1 MVNRDHTRCHFKYLT
16 IRKVLIVC
24 QAIKIYYIC
33 KLNITIKIFM
43 GKIKKIG
50 VLTSGGDAP
59 GMNAAIRGVTRTA
72 IYNGLE
78 VVGIRHGYQGLIDSN
93 FTPLQASSV
102 SDIIQRGGT
111 ILKTARCDE
120 FRSPE
125 GRHKAFNNLN
135 NAHIDGVVVIGGDG
149 SFTGARLF
157 NEEFDIPFVG
167 IPGTIDNDIFG
178 TDYTIGYDTALNTVV
193 QCVDKIRDTA
203 SAHNR
208 MFFVEVMGA
217 EAGFIALYS
226 GIAAGAEAIVIPETE
241 GETSDILKMIM
252 NGNTRKKSSNIII
265 VAEGGKAGGA
275 FAIAEKMKNELKD
288 YDIRVS
294 VLGHLQR
301 GGSPTAMDRV
311 NASRLAHAA
320 VEALMDDQKSVMVG
334 ITNGEIAL
342 VPFRRA
348 VKLDKEVDRNL
359 IDLARILSV

>member
-1 MVNRDHTRCHFKYLT
+1 
-16 IRKVLIVC
+16 
-24 QAIKIYYIC
+24 
-33 KLNITIKIFM
+33 M

-72 IYNGLE
+72 VYNGLE
-78 VVGIRHGYQGLIDSN
+78 VIGIRHGYQGMIDAN
-93 FTPLQASSV
+93 FQKLESSSV

-111 ILKTARCDE
+111 ILKTARCEE
-120 FRSPE
+120 FRTTE
-125 GRHKAFNNLN
+125 GRAKASNNLKE
-135 NAHIDGVVVIGGDG
+135 AQIDGVVVIGGDG
-149 SFTGARLF
+149 SFTGARIF

-167 IPGTIDNDIFG
+167 IPGTIDNDIYG

-193 QCVDKIRDTA
+193 EAVDKIRDTA

-226 GIAAGAEAIVIPETE
+226 GIATGAEAILIPETKGESRDIKRLIE
-241 GETSDILKMIM
+241 G
-252 NGNTRKKSSNIII
+252 GNTRRKSSNIII
-265 VAEGGKAGGA
+265 VAEGDEEGGA
-275 FAIAEKMKNELKD
+275 FAIAEKVKNDFPE

-301 GGSPTAMDRV
+301 GGSPSAMDRV
-311 NASRLAHAA
+311 NASRLGRAA
-320 VEALMDDQKSVMVG
+320 VEALIDDQKSVMVG
-334 ITNGEIAL
+334 ISNGEITL

-348 VKLDKEVDRNL
+348 VKLHKDVNHDLVE
-359 IDLARILSV
+359 LARILSV